1 MFDNLPHDRLY
12 GDIRI
17 SENLKETWV
26 DRDNEGK
33 LFEIKE
39 PLSDPLIKETLAY
52 YKQYLE

>member
-1 MFDNLPHDRLY
+1 VFDNLPHDRLY